1 MAENLKKGYMTF
13 TALGEVAPAQDGL
26 QNVVLITVGE
36 AINHDSIVDQKTL
49 ESAMAC
55 LGSKPLKS
63 YDSHRTSFE
72 DSVREILGF
81 FENFSIAE
89 NKIIAKKFSFLPS
102 ADAKSKA
109 SIMECAK
116 IAPQSI
122 GTSFS
127 ALANLVWVLDS
138 GEEIDFWNT
147 LKRPENAV
155 NEKPSIRFTQIF
167 SSDFVGSPATNP
179 NGLYNAK
186 AALNQQ
192 KETDMANKRLAYF
205 AAKYAANPAK
215 LAKAALKLSSDE
227 TATEEEVEKQVEA
240 ETELE
245 DLKEKLAALEAK
257 CGELEKKLEAT
268 EAQKAEGDKKLDEAQ
283 KELSALKGM
292 GHFNIGNPGD
302 ASDQKRLADFETQYS
317 ALIAKG
323 DTAGAAKLA
332 RDFGA
337 LGKN

>member
-1 MAENLKKGYMTF
+1 MADKKEGYKTF
-13 TALGEVAPAQDGL
+13 SALETGSTAEGGLRNVA
-26 QNVVLITVGE
+26 LITVGP
-36 AINHDSIVDQKTL
+36 AINHDCVADAKTL
-49 ESAMAC
+49 ETVVEC
-55 LGSKPLKS
+55 LGEKPLKS
-63 YDSHRTSFE
+63 YDSHGRAWG
-72 DSVREILGF
+72 DSVGDILGF
-81 FENFSIAE
+81 FEGFAIDGDRVVAR
-89 NKIIAKKFSFLPS
+89 KFSFRPS
-102 ADAKSKA
+102 ADAKSRA
-109 SIMECAK
+109 SIEECAS

-122 GTSFS
+122 GLSLNGMT
-127 ALANLVWVLDS
+127 NLVWVMGD
-138 GEEIDFWNT
+138 GTEIDYWSSM
-147 LKRPENAV
+147 KQPEGALG
-155 NEKPSIRFTQIF
+155 EYPSIRFTEIF
-167 SSDFVGSPATNP
+167 SCDFVGSPATNP

-192 KETDMANKRLAYF
+192 KETNMANKRLAYF

-215 LAKAALKLSSDE
+215 LAKAALKLSADE

-245 DLKEKLAALEAK
+245 ELKEKLAALEAK

-268 EAQKAEGDKKLDEAQ
+268 EADKAEGDKKLDEAQ

-292 GHFNIGNPGD
+292 GHFNIGNPVD
-302 ASDQKRLADFETQYS
+302 ASDQKRLSDFETQYS

>member
-26 QNVVLITVGE
+26 ENVALITVGE

-63 YDSHRTSFE
+63 YDSHRTSCE

-81 FENFSIAE
+81 FENFSIVE

-127 ALANLVWVLDS
+127 ALANLVWVLDG
-138 GEEIDFWNT
+138 GEEIDFWAS
-147 LKRPENAV
+147 LKRP
-155 NEKPSIRFTQIF
+155 R
-167 SSDFVGSPATNP
+167 
-179 NGLYNAK
+179 
-186 AALNQQ
+186 
-192 KETDMANKRLAYF
+192 
-205 AAKYAANPAK
+205 
-215 LAKAALKLSSDE
+215 
-227 TATEEEVEKQVEA
+227 
-240 ETELE
+240 
-245 DLKEKLAALEAK
+245 K
-257 CGELEKKLEAT
+257 CGE
-268 EAQKAEGDKKLDEAQ
+268 
-283 KELSALKGM
+283 
-292 GHFNIGNPGD
+292 
-302 ASDQKRLADFETQYS
+302 
-317 ALIAKG
+317 
-323 DTAGAAKLA
+323 
-332 RDFGA
+332 
-337 LGKN
+337 